1 MEKWNGWNLDR
12 DPPLVLRESRE
23 PDLLSMHTPR
33 VIFHLDMDAFY
44 ASVEQRD
51 TPEWRGKPVIVGGL
65 PERRG
70 VVCAASYEA
79 RKFGVRSAM
88 ASVTAG
94 RLCPDGIF
102 VRPRMETYRDESHA
116 IMEIVRRFAGEL
128 VQQVS
133 VDEAYLDV
141 TAQLPDHPDHDALL
155 ASAQPL
161 AREIKHAIHSER
173 GLTATI
179 GIAPNK
185 LLAKIASSSF
195 KPDGLTLVADS
206 TKSAFLR
213 PLPVAAIHGVGRVT
227 EAALQQAGYLTIAD
241 LQDTSTDLRSL
252 VGSWGRELKRMAHGE
267 DDRPLD
273 LGDEVKSISSENTF
287 ARDTADRPVLRA
299 CLKEQAD
306 ELAQKLAKYR
316 LAAGTVSVKVRY
328 SDFTTLTRQL
338 SVEEPLE
345 DAATIYRF
353 ACWLLA
359 RHQLVKRPLRLLG
372 LGLSGLQEVNLRQL
386 HLGFD

>member
-1 MEKWNGWNLDR
+1 M
-12 DPPLVLRESRE
+12 SA
-23 PDLLSMHTPR
+23 PR

-51 TPEWRGKPVIVGGL
+51 RPEWMGKPVIVGGP

-102 VRPRMETYRDESHA
+102 VRPRMDTYRDESHA
-116 IMEIVRRFAGEL
+116 IMAIVRRFAGEL

-141 TAQLPDHPDHDALL
+141 TAQLPPQENHDALL

-161 AREIKHAIHSER
+161 AREIKTAIRQER
-173 GLTATI
+173 QLTATI

-195 KPDGLTLVADS
+195 KPDGLTLVVDS
-206 TKSAFLR
+206 TKAAFLR
-213 PLPVAAIHGVGRVT
+213 PLPVGAIHGVGRVT
-227 EAALQQAGYLTIAD
+227 GAALQKAGYQTIAD

-252 VGSWGRELKRMAHGE
+252 VGSWGRDLKRMAYGE

-287 ARDTADRPVLRA
+287 ARDTADRTVLRA
-299 CLKEQAD
+299 CLREQAT
-306 ELAQKLAKYR
+306 ELAGKLAAYH
-316 LAAGTVSVKVRY
+316 LAASTVSVKVRY

-359 RHQLVKRPLRLLG
+359 RHQLVDRPLRLLG
-372 LGLSGLQEVNLRQL
+372 LGLSGLQEFNLRQL
-386 HLGFD
+386 RLDLK